1 MKVHLFGFFIAWVI
15 VEGRRNGDME
25 EGSQDALLDKV
36 LAKSA
41 ANLNAALVV
50 MSWVLLLLT

>member
-1 MKVHLFGFFIAWVI
+1 MHLFGFLIAWVI

-25 EGSQDALLDKV
+25 EGSQDALLEKA

-41 ANLNAALVV
+41 VNLNASSGCDELGFAYC
-50 MSWVLLLLT
+50 